1 MGTLEAIVL
10 LPSSAWRIA
19 TEVLFVCISEEIWSH
34 KSKLGG
40 QYVFRV
46 VPRTIYY
53 LYHRLVCHQRCRD
66 FLSLWRSENGL
77 ETDNTAQT
85 CVKEYSFD
93 RTNGLKKGGTSI
105 AQCVR
110 AVSKMCA
117 PKQLYVEAHTRRSRK
132 KKEAKVIY
140 YIYIYTYVLYIH
152 YILIAKF
159 LVQTSCF

>member
-1 MGTLEAIVL
+1 MKSQIKTWWTVRISCSSRYDL
-10 LPSSAWRIA
+10 LPISS
-19 TEVLFVCISEEIWSH
+19 S
-34 KSKLGG
+34 GM
-40 QYVFRV
+40 
-46 VPRTIYY
+46 P
-53 LYHRLVCHQRCRD
+53 QRCRD

-132 KKEAKVIY
+132 KNEAKVIY